1 MERAAGARR
10 QRQCGDEAGVGAALA
25 LGRDLEKA
33 GVIAAAL
40 LAATA
45 VLGPTV
51 RVRALAAGGALGLTP
66 VLLIAEIWNTPQFR
80 PLRERPAFALALAV
94 AGLAAVA
101 AGAWLVT
108 RRPGV
113 LPVAAVAVL
122 PFRIPIAS
130 GGDTANLLV
139 PLYLVVAAGAVA
151 VLVADLRGRPLLPPL
166 RRPGWLEWVLLG
178 FVSLYAVQAAYSSA
192 FPKALEQVVFFYVP
206 FALLFAMLVRYEWTA
221 RRLAVCLCVLTA
233 LAVAF
238 TCIGVVEYATRTLLF
253 NPKVISANQFQS
265 YFRVN
270 SLFFDPNIFGRFLAV
285 AMTLLAAV
293 LLWERTRARIVGAAL
308 CLAVLWV
315 GLVLSL
321 SQSSL
326 AGLLVGLAILG
337 ALRFG
342 TRYAAAAIGAAVAVG
357 ILLVLAFPHAI
368 RLNVNNLQSL
378 NGSTSG
384 RADLVRGGIDLFAD
398 RPLQGWG
405 SGSFAYE
412 FRRQKETSNERAA
425 AASHTIPITVAAE
438 QGVLGLAL
446 YLLLLIVAFGRLG
459 RAARGSP
466 ARAAILAAFAGLV
479 VHTLL
484 YAAFLEDPL
493 VWTLLAVGT
502 ALAAAGGTGG
512 RPAVTG
518 RAEPSRAA
526 A

>member
-1 MERAAGARR
+1 V
-10 QRQCGDEAGVGAALA
+10 DAALA

-33 GVIAAAL
+33 GVVAAAL
-40 LAATA
+40 LAATV

-51 RVRALAAGGALGLTP
+51 RVRAWAAVGALGLTP

-80 PLRERPAFALALAV
+80 PLRDRPALALGLAV
-94 AGLAAVA
+94 AGLALVG

-113 LPVAAVAVL
+113 LPLAAVAVL

-130 GGDTANLLV
+130 GGETANLLV

-151 VLVADLRGRPLLPPL
+151 VLVADLRGRPLL
-166 RRPGWLEWVLLG
+166 RERDRAGWLEWALLG
-178 FVSLYAVQAAYSSA
+178 FVSLYAVQATYSSA
-192 FPKALEQVVFFYVP
+192 FSKALEQVVFFYVP

-221 RRLAVCLCVLTA
+221 RRLAACLAILTT
-233 LAVAF
+233 LAIAF
-238 TCIGVVEYATRTLLF
+238 TGIGVVEYATRTLLL

-285 AMTLLAAV
+285 VMVLLAAV
-293 LLWERTRARIVGAAL
+293 LLWERVRERIVAATL
-308 CLAVLWV
+308 SLAVLWV

-326 AGLLVGLAILG
+326 AALLVGLTVLG

-342 TRYAAAAIGAAVAVG
+342 LRYAAAGVAVVAVVG
-357 ILLVLAFPHAI
+357 LVVVLAFPHAV
-368 RLNVNNLQSL
+368 RLNVNSLQSL

-384 RADLVRGGIDLFAD
+384 RADLVKGGLDLFTG

-405 SGSFAYE
+405 SGSFAHE
-412 FRRQKETSNERAA
+412 FRRRKETSNERAA

-438 QGVLGLAL
+438 QGVGGLAL
-446 YLLLLIVAFGRLG
+446 YLLLLVVAFGRLG
-459 RAARGSP
+459 RGVRGSP
-466 ARAAILAAFAGLV
+466 PRAAILAAFAGLV
-479 VHTLL
+479 VHTFL

-502 ALAAAGGTGG
+502 ALAAAAGGAAS
-512 RPAVTG
+512 RVSPA
-518 RAEPSRAA
+518 RAEPSPAA
-526 A
+526 AA

>member
-1 MERAAGARR
+1 M
-10 QRQCGDEAGVGAALA
+10 VAALA

-33 GVIAAAL
+33 GVIVVAL

-45 VLGPTV
+45 VLAPTV

-80 PLRERPAFALALAV
+80 PLRERPALALVLAV

-101 AGAWLVT
+101 AGAWLIT
-108 RRPGV
+108 RRPGL

-151 VLVADLRGRPLLPPL
+151 VLVADLRGRPFLPAP

-206 FALLFAMLVRYEWTA
+206 FALLFAMLVRYEWTS
-221 RRLAVCLCVLTA
+221 RRLAICLAVLTT

-238 TCIGVVEYATRTLLF
+238 TCIGVVEYATRTLLL

-285 AMTLLAAV
+285 VMTLLAAV
-293 LLWERTRARIVGAAL
+293 LLWERARSRILGVAL

-326 AGLLVGLAILG
+326 AGLLVGLAVLG

-342 TRYAAAAIGAAVAVG
+342 TRRAAAAVGAALAVG
-357 ILLVLAFPHAI
+357 LVIVVAFPHTI

-384 RADLVRGGIDLFAD
+384 RADLVRGGIDLFAA

-405 SGSFAYE
+405 SGSFAHE
-412 FRRQKETSNERAA
+412 FRVQKETSNERAA

-438 QGVLGLAL
+438 QGIFGLAL
-446 YLLLLIVAFGRLG
+446 YVLLLIVALGRLG
-459 RAARGSP
+459 RGARGSP

-479 VHTLL
+479 VHTFL

-493 VWTLLAVGT
+493 VWALLAVGT
-502 ALAAAGGTGG
+502 ALAAAGGTGSPQPAPG
-512 RPAVTG
+512 RSEPA
-518 RAEPSRAA
+518 PAA
-526 A
+526 TA

>member
-1 MERAAGARR
+1 
-10 QRQCGDEAGVGAALA
+10 VGAALA

-33 GVIAAAL
+33 GVVAVAL

-45 VLGPTV
+45 VLGPNV
-51 RVRALAAGGALGLTP
+51 RVRALASAGALGLTP

-94 AGLAAVA
+94 AGLAVVA

-130 GGDTANLLV
+130 GGETANLLV

-151 VLVADLRGRPLLPPL
+151 VLVADLRDRPLLPPL

-178 FVSLYAVQAAYSSA
+178 FVSLYAVQATYSSA

-206 FALLFAMLVRYEWTA
+206 FALLFAMLTRYEWTS
-221 RRLAVCLCVLTA
+221 RRLAVCLGVLTA
-233 LAVAF
+233 LAVVF
-238 TCIGVVEYATRTLLF
+238 TCIGVVEYATRTLLL
-253 NPKVISANQFQS
+253 NPKVISANQFQT

-285 AMTLLAAV
+285 VMTLLAGV
-293 LLWERTRARIVGAAL
+293 LLWDRVRTRIVGALL

-315 GLVLSL
+315 GLVLTL

-326 AGLLVGLAILG
+326 AGLLVGLAVLG

-342 TRYAAAAIGAAVAVG
+342 TRYAVGAIGAAVAVG
-357 ILLVLAFPHAI
+357 LVVVLAFPHAV
-368 RLNVNNLQSL
+368 RLNVNSLQSL

-384 RADLVRGGIDLFAD
+384 RADLVRGGIDLFTA
-398 RPLQGWG
+398 RPVQGWG
-405 SGSFAYE
+405 SGSFAQE
-412 FRRQKETSNERAA
+412 FRRQKETSDERAA

-438 QGVLGLAL
+438 QGIFGLAL
-446 YLLLLIVAFGRLG
+446 YLLLLIGAFGRLG
-459 RAARGSP
+459 RGARASP
-466 ARAAILAAFAGLV
+466 PRAAILAAFAGLV
-479 VHTLL
+479 VHTFL

-493 VWTLLAVGT
+493 VWALLAVGT
-502 ALAAAGGTGG
+502 ALAASGVAGSPPGT
-512 RPAVTG
+512 PS
-518 RAEPSRAA
+518 RAEPSPAA
-526 A
+526 TA

>member
-1 MERAAGARR
+1 M
-10 QRQCGDEAGVGAALA
+10 DAALA

-33 GVIAAAL
+33 GVVAVAL

-45 VLGPTV
+45 VLGPNV
-51 RVRALAAGGALGLTP
+51 RVRAMAAASALGLTP

-80 PLRERPAFALALAV
+80 PLRERPALALALAV
-94 AGLAAVA
+94 AGLAAVSV
-101 AGAWLVT
+101 GAWLVT
-108 RRPGV
+108 RRPGL

-151 VLVADLRGRPLLPPL
+151 VLVADLRGRPLLPAL
-166 RRPGWLEWVLLG
+166 RRPGWLEWVLFG
-178 FVSLYAVQAAYSSA
+178 FVSLYAVQAVYSSA

-206 FALLFAMLVRYEWTA
+206 FALLFAILVRYEWTS
-221 RRLAVCLCVLTA
+221 RRLAVCLGVLTA

-238 TCIGVVEYATRTLLF
+238 TCIGIVEYATRTLLL

-285 AMTLLAAV
+285 VMTLLAGV
-293 LLWERTRARIVGAAL
+293 LLWERARSRIVGAAL
-308 CLAVLWV
+308 CLVVLWV
-315 GLVLSL
+315 GLVLTL

-342 TRYAAAAIGAAVAVG
+342 TRYAATAIGAAVAVG
-357 ILLVLAFPHAI
+357 LVLVLAFPHAI
-368 RLNVNNLQSL
+368 RLNVNSLQSL

-405 SGSFAYE
+405 SASFAHE
-412 FRRQKETSNERAA
+412 FRLQKETSDERAA

-438 QGVLGLAL
+438 QGVVGLGL
-446 YLLLLIVAFGRLG
+446 YLLLLVVAFGRLG
-459 RAARGSP
+459 RGARGSP
-466 ARAAILAAFAGLV
+466 PRAAILAAFAGLV
-479 VHTLL
+479 VHTFL

-502 ALAAAGGTGG
+502 ALAAARGA
-512 RPAVTG
+512 RSPRAAAG
-518 RAEPSRAA
+518 RAEGSPAA
-526 A
+526 AA

>member
-1 MERAAGARR
+1 
-10 QRQCGDEAGVGAALA
+10 V
-25 LGRDLEKA
+25 
-33 GVIAAAL
+33 AL

-51 RVRALAAGGALGLTP
+51 RVRALAAAGALGLTP

-80 PLRERPAFALALAV
+80 PLRERPALALALAV
-94 AGLAAVA
+94 LGLAVVA

-151 VLVADLRGRPLLPPL
+151 VIVADLRGRPLLPAL
-166 RRPGWLEWVLLG
+166 RRPGWLEWALLG
-178 FVSLYAVQAAYSSA
+178 FVSLYAVQATYSSA

-221 RRLAVCLCVLTA
+221 RRLAVCLATLTA

-285 AMTLLAAV
+285 VMTLLAAV
-293 LLWERTRARIVGAAL
+293 LVWERARARIVGVAL

-342 TRYAAAAIGAAVAVG
+342 ARYAAAAIGAAVAVG
-357 ILLVLAFPHAI
+357 LVLVLAFPHAI
-368 RLNVNNLQSL
+368 RLNVNSLQSL

-405 SGSFAYE
+405 SGAFAHE
-412 FRRQKETSNERAA
+412 FRRQKETSDERAA

-446 YLLLLIVAFGRLG
+446 YVLLLIVAFGRLG
-459 RAARGSP
+459 RAVRGSP

-479 VHTLL
+479 VHTFL

-502 ALAAAGGTGG
+502 GLAAAGGTGG
-512 RPAVTG
+512 RPSGTG